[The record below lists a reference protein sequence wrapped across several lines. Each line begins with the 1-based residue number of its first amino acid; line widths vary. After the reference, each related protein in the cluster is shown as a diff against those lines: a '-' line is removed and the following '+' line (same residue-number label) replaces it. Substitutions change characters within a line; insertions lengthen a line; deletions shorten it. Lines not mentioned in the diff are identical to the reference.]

1 MIVRIWRGETPAS
14 KADTYYEFLQKT
26 GIKDYRATPGNQGV
40 QVLRRIKGD
49 RAEFVLITFW
59 ESYEAIKR
67 FAGDDV
73 EKAHYYPEDKEH
85 LLTFEPTV
93 THYELLEQ

>member
-1 MIVRIWRGETPAS
+1 MIVRIWKGETPAS
-14 KADTYYEFLQKT
+14 KADAYYQFLQAT
-26 GIKDYRATPGNQGV
+26 GIKDYRETPGNKGV

-67 FAGDDV
+67 FAGEDV
-73 EKAHYYPEDKEH
+73 EKAHYYPEDKEY